1 MNLYLVQCDFKQGSD
16 AWEKIGAILNS
27 HEGKRHRPDSWI
39 ILSAEP
45 VSIIYEKLR
54 HSLGESDFILI
65 TKIGTDQINNYPE
78 NIKNWIHANI
88 A

>member
-1 MNLYLVQCDFKQGSD
+1 MNLYLVQCDFKKDST
-16 AWEKIGAILNS
+16 AWEKIETILNT

-54 HSLGESDFILI
+54 HSLGSSDFILI
-65 TKIGTDQINNYPE
+65 TKIGIDQINNYPA
-78 NIKNWIHANI
+78 NIKNWIHADI